1 MQSAYSL
8 SADHEG
14 KVTNKKVFYEATG
27 VIWVEDQDGLGHE
40 CSSQVLRKK

>member
-14 KVTNKKVFYEATG
+14 KAASKKVFYEATEA
-27 VIWVEDQDGLGHE
+27 IWVEDQNGLGHE
-40 CSSQVLRKK
+40 CSRQVLRKK

>member
-1 MQSAYSL
+1 MQFAYSL

-14 KVTNKKVFYEATG
+14 KAISKNVFYEATEA
-27 VIWVEDQDGLGHE
+27 IWVEDQDGLRHE